1 MKKLVLVVTAVLLCG
16 SIAVADDNKNA
27 SCWGQ
32 DKNGNFYQGQ
42 YRSTERT
49 IQTNSNTNT
58 GSSSNSGNK
67 GTTEGSLGT
76 STKLSGTA
84 ERSESSGSSSNRGTS
99 VTISEKQIC
108 VPNDAINKQ
117 GN

>member
-1 MKKLVLVVTAVLLCG
+1 MKKIMLFVATVLLCG
-16 SIAVADDNKNA
+16 SIAVADDNKNS

-32 DKNGNFYQGQ
+32 DKDGNFYQGQ

-67 GTTEGSLGT
+67 GTSEGSLGT
-76 STKLSGTA
+76 TTKLSGTA
-84 ERSESSGSSSNRGTS
+84 ERSESTGSSSNRGTS

-108 VPNDAINKQ
+108 VPNDALKQQ